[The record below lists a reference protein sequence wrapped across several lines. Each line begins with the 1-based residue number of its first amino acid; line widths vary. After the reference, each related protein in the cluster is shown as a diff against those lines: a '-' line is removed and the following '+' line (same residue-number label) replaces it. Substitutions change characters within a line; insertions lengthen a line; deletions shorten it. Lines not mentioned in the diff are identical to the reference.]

1 MPLHPRETLK
11 KKRKSTLENHSG
23 LEKSKDD
30 DVTFIKQVPLRPRE
44 MKKRLKKLN
53 QKVNIISEIASA
65 KPKPIKA
72 KKNMIK

>member
-30 DVTFIKQVPLRPRE
+30 DVTFIKQVPLRP
-44 MKKRLKKLN
+44 
-53 QKVNIISEIASA
+53 
-65 KPKPIKA
+65 
-72 KKNMIK
+72 